1 MMSSSERLSRRGFL
15 GTSVAAVAATGA
27 TLASAAEKASAAE
40 AAQPNAPEKPAESL
54 ANGMPYGMLG
64 KAKISRLMLGGNLVT
79 GCMHSRDLHYVNQL
93 FRAYVTEEKLM
104 QTLKVAEENGI
115 NTVFES
121 GAGFVHRYNK
131 EFGGH
136 MQIIPSIHP
145 EIGQDER
152 KLKDEIKGQ
161 VDAGVPALYVWGAAG
176 DTLVKAGEVR
186 LIAKAVE
193 FVKAHGIPAGVGGH
207 SLLVPMACEKEKI
220 PCDFYVKTFHS
231 DEYPSATPKELRKD
245 FMWLDGGK
253 GFYDNMWCINAEE
266 TIQFMRTVTKPWVA
280 FKILAAGAILPRQGF
295 SYAFRNGADFI
306 AVGMFD
312 FQIKANCELARQLA
326 AREKNRVRPWRA

>member
-1 MMSSSERLSRRGFL
+1 MSDESRLNRRNFL
-15 GTSVAAVAATGA
+15 GGSMAAVAAAGAATGV
-27 TLASAAEKASAAE
+27 AAEKASSPAAGS
-40 AAQPNAPEKPAESL
+40 PPAVEPHPT
-54 ANGMPYGMLG
+54 GMPYGMIG

-79 GCMHSRDLHYVNQL
+79 GCMHARDLHYVNQL

-104 QTLKVAEENGI
+104 QTMKVAEENGI

-121 GAGFVHRYNK
+121 GAAFVHRYNK

-145 EIGQDER
+145 VIDQDEQ

-161 VDAGVPALYVWGAAG
+161 VDAGVPALYVWGVAG
-176 DTLVKAGEVR
+176 DTLVKAKQVGV
-186 LIAKAVE
+186 LAKAVE

-231 DEYPSATPKELRKD
+231 DQYPSATPKELRKE
-245 FMWLDGGK
+245 FIWLDGGK
-253 GFYDNMWCINAEE
+253 GWYDSMWCINPEE
-266 TIQFMRTVTKPWVA
+266 TAEFMRSVSKPWIA
-280 FKILAAGAILPRQGF
+280 FKILAAGAIMPRQAF
-295 SYAFRNGADFI
+295 SYAFRNGADFV

-312 FQIKANCELARQLA
+312 FQIKGNCELARQMVD
-326 AREKNRVRPWRA
+326 RSKTRPRPWYA